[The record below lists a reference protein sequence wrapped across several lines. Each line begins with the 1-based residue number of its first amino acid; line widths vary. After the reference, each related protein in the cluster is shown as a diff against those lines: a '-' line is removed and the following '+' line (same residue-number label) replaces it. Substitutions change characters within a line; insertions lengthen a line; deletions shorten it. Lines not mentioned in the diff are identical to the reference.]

1 MHFML
6 MFLNNNKGRNMPAIH
21 EEDVEET
28 TMPMTM
34 QDIINPGSARHVPEF
49 PDAPSGWSL
58 ESARRE
64 AERMGIRLGA
74 EHLEAIRVIQGAYR
88 DEPAP
93 PLRRIHD
100 ALEARFADVGGMRH
114 LYEIFSGGPVT
125 RGCILAGV
133 KPPAGAVD
141 ESFGSTA

>member
-1 MHFML
+1 
-6 MFLNNNKGRNMPAIH
+6 
-21 EEDVEET
+21 
-28 TMPMTM
+28 MPMTM
-34 QDIINPGSARHVPEF
+34 QDITNPGASRSVPDF
-49 PDAPSGWSL
+49 PDAPSGWTP
-58 ESARRE
+58 EAARE
-64 AERMGIRLGA
+64 QAERMGIELSE
-74 EHLEAIRVIQGAYR
+74 EHWEAIRVIQGAYR
-88 DEPAP
+88 DEAAP

-100 ALEARFADVGGMRH
+100 ALDARFSDQGGMRH